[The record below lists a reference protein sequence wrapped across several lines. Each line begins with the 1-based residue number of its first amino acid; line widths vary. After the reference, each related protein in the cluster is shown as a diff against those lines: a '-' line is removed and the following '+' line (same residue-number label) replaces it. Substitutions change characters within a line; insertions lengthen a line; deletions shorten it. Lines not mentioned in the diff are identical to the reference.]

1 MICTNLSPMVII
13 GIGLLTAWIM
23 LITNNFRKQR
33 QQKEALMLEEAIKE
47 FEWLLAKESKGKIL

>member
-1 MICTNLSPMVII
+1 MVII